1 MVKPLSSIR
10 QSLSIQHSPFST
22 PETLTSFEISRR
34 WILPLLL
41 TMAVAV
47 YFVNLGASSIWD
59 ANEAFYVETPREMM
73 ERGDYITPTF
83 NYQPRLNK
91 PVLSY
96 WIVAGFYHL
105 FGVSVAVQRIPIA
118 LGAMVI
124 IAAAFFLA
132 RTAYPT
138 PVKLPSPGPAGTG
151 LPSVASAKGA
161 ALLAGLWAALGLAA
175 SPRLLMFA
183 RRIFIDIYISMFMA
197 LTLLFFALSE
207 RYPERRRL
215 FLILMYV
222 SVGLGVLTK
231 GPAFALLPGL
241 VFAVYLVVHREVH
254 RAREMLIPAGL
265 LIVAAIVVPWYA
277 ALYQRYGWTYI
288 VSFVLGENLARY
300 TDGVGVSASRGP
312 LFYLP
317 VVFSDSFPW
326 SIFLFVAGAAWL
338 AERRRSA
345 ASRGAGYRIRTLLWI
360 WILTIA
366 GFFSL
371 SQAKQDLYIFPIVPA
386 VAALAGIAIGEAI
399 AEGRRIRAVRFS
411 TGALAVLVMGLGAAM
426 LYLFLGSEAVYALR
440 GTRVIGGMGLI
451 GGAIALLLAARAS
464 VRTALAAV
472 VATIVAMNWTFVL
485 RVLPSFEA
493 YKPVP
498 GFARVLEAR
507 AGPDDVIAAY
517 NVAVPSLVYY
527 LRRRIETSYSVDP
540 IRQLIDAKQTVYL
553 ILPREDYD
561 AIRSQST
568 TPTCIVT
575 SQPTFDV
582 KLRNIL
588 AREALPDLLLITNRC
603 GA

>member
-1 MVKPLSSIR
+1 MFRYFQLV
-10 QSLSIQHSPFST
+10 
-22 PETLTSFEISRR
+22 
-34 WILPLLL
+34 LLL
-41 TMAVAV
+41 ATAAAV

-96 WIVAGFYHL
+96 WIVAGFYRL

-124 IAAAFFLA
+124 VIAAFCLA
-132 RTAYPT
+132 RAAYPALAG
-138 PVKLPSPGPAGTG
+138 PPSAG
-151 LPSVASAKGA
+151 LPARRSLGGGEAQSGA
-161 ALLAGLWAALGLAA
+161 QLAALWAAIGLAI
-175 SPRLLMFA
+175 SPRLMMFA

-207 RYPERRRL
+207 RHPERRRL

-241 VFAVYLVVHREVH
+241 VFAVYLVVHRELPRV
-254 RAREMLIPAGL
+254 REMLIPAGV
-265 LIVAAIVVPWYA
+265 LIVLAIVVPWYA

-326 SIFLFVAGAAWL
+326 SIFLIVAAAAWL
-338 AERRRSA
+338 AERRLAA
-345 ASRGAGYRIRTLLWI
+345 ASRDFGYRVRTLMWI
-360 WILTIA
+360 WIVTIV

-371 SQAKQDLYIFPIVPA
+371 SAAKQDLYIFPVVPA
-386 VAALAGIAIGEAI
+386 VAALGGVTIVRALAGGA
-399 AEGRRIRAVRFS
+399 RFQAVRIS
-411 TGALAVLVMGLGAAM
+411 TAVIAVLVIALGAGM
-426 LYLFLGSEAVYALR
+426 GYLFLGNGAVYQLR
-440 GTRVIGGMGLI
+440 GVPVITTI
-451 GGAIALLLAARAS
+451 AIAGGASALVLLARARLSAAL
-464 VRTALAAV
+464 VAVAATMTALHW
-472 VATIVAMNWTFVL
+472 IFVL
-485 RVLPSFEA
+485 QVLPSFEP
-493 YKPVP
+493 YKPAP
-498 GFARVLEAR
+498 GLARVLEGR
-507 AGPDDVIAAY
+507 AGREDVIATY

-527 LRRRIETSYSVDP
+527 LQRRIESAYSPEP
-540 IRQLIDAKQTVYL
+540 IRQLLDSRQTVYV
-553 ILPREDYD
+553 IVPREDYTVVD
-561 AIRSQST
+561 SMTS
-568 TPTCIVT
+568 TPTCTV
-575 SQPTFDV
+575 SSHPTFDV

-588 AREALPDLLLITNRC
+588 ARDPLPDLLLITNRC
-603 GA
+603 H